1 MACRMEASW
10 RAGASS
16 RLFPLARFCC
26 SGTRTRP
33 GTDERAWSR
42 LRGKR
47 LLRRAPGA
55 NGSLGR
61 LVVHPRFGVAG
72 ELDDLV
78 GKLAVDEIGQG
89 DGFED
94 GPHAGAD
101 GDPDVLQVFGGAGVL
116 DGFGPLA
123 ADVREG
129 PLDGAYDAGEPDLIW
144 RQREP
149 VAARGAA
156 LRPDEARAL
165 EVMEDVL
172 HELVRDALGVG
183 DPLALEWPRA
193 FGGGLRQLGGGPE
206 RVVRLGRD
214 LQAIPRSPPS

>member
-78 GKLAVDEIGQG
+78 GKLAVDEVGQG

-101 GDPDVLQVFGGAGVL
+101 GDPDVLEVFGGAGGL
-116 DGFGPLA
+116 DGFWPLA
-123 ADVREG
+123 AGGRPAPAGGGRRLAVARAAVATSWRCSAPPVYSTASGHSPRTFASG
-129 PLDGAYDAGEPDLIW
+129 PSTARMMPA
-144 RQREP
+144 RQTSPGRRGRRRRP
-149 VAARGAA
+149 AARG
-156 LRPDEARAL
+156 
-165 EVMEDVL
+165 
-172 HELVRDALGVG
+172 
-183 DPLALEWPRA
+183 
-193 FGGGLRQLGGGPE
+193 
-206 RVVRLGRD
+206 
-214 LQAIPRSPPS
+214 